1 MKKELLKKIQSRC
14 EEVGDC
20 LEWQGH
26 VSSGGSPRIWHE
38 GKMQSTRKLMLKAH
52 GKPCDVPPKHK
63 LMTTC
68 ENPRCIHPD
77 HLVIVP
83 MAKFVRDRL
92 VANTNHQIRAAKIAK
107 TLRQSAKL
115 TADDVAAIRASDE
128 ADHIL
133 AERYGVSRSHVS
145 GIQARTKWRDHSVSP
160 WAGMGAR

>member
-1 MKKELLKKIQSRC
+1 MNTELLKKIESRC

-20 LEWQGH
+20 LEWQGY

-38 GKMQSTRKLMLKAH
+38 GKTHSVRKLMLQAN
-52 GKPCDVPPKHK
+52 GKPSDVPPKYK

-68 ENPRCIHPD
+68 ENQRCVHPS

-107 TLRQSAKL
+107 ARRKSAKL

>member
-1 MKKELLKKIQSRC
+1 MNTELLKKIESRC

-26 VSSGGSPRIWHE
+26 ISAGGSPRIYHDSR
-38 GKMQSTRKLMLKAH
+38 MQSARKLMLQAH
-52 GKPCDVPPKHK
+52 CKPSEVPLKHK
-63 LMTTC
+63 LVCTC
-68 ENPRCIHPD
+68 ENHRCVNAD
-77 HLVIVP
+77 HIAIVP
-83 MAKFVRDRL
+83 LAKFVRDRL
-92 VANTNHQIRAAKIAK
+92 VPGTNHLLRSAKIAK
-107 TLRQSAKL
+107 ARRKSAKL

>member
-1 MKKELLKKIQSRC
+1 MNKELLKKIQSRC

-38 GKMQSTRKLMLKAH
+38 GKTQSVRKLMLQANGKASE
-52 GKPCDVPPKHK
+52 VPPKRK

-68 ENPRCIHPD
+68 ENPRCVHPS

-83 MAKFVRDRL
+83 MAKFVRVRL

-107 TLRQSAKL
+107 ARRKSAKL

-133 AERYGVSRSHVS
+133 ADRYGVSRSHVS

>member
-1 MKKELLKKIQSRC
+1 MNKELLKKIQSRC

-38 GKMQSTRKLMLKAH
+38 GKTHSVRKLMLQAN
-52 GKPCDVPPKHK
+52 GKPSEVQPKHK

-68 ENPRCIHPD
+68 ENPRCVHPS
-77 HLVIVP
+77 HLVIAP
-83 MAKFVRDRL
+83 MAKFVRVRL

-107 TLRQSAKL
+107 ARRKSAKL

-128 ADHIL
+128 ADHII
-133 AERYGVSRSHVS
+133 AERYGVSRSYLS

>member
-1 MKKELLKKIQSRC
+1 MNTELLNKITDRC

-38 GKMQSTRKLMLKAH
+38 GKTHSVRKLMLQANGKASE
-52 GKPCDVPPKHK
+52 VPPKRK

-68 ENPRCIHPD
+68 ENPRCVHPS

-107 TLRQSAKL
+107 ARRKSAKL

>member
-1 MKKELLKKIQSRC
+1 MNTELLNKITDRC

-26 VSSGGSPRIWHE
+26 ISAGGSPRMYHD
-38 GKMQSTRKLMLKAH
+38 GKTHSVRKLMLQANGKASE
-52 GKPCDVPPKHK
+52 VPPKRK

-68 ENPRCIHPD
+68 ENPRCVHPS

-107 TLRQSAKL
+107 ARRKSAKL

>member
-1 MKKELLKKIQSRC
+1 MNTELLNKITDRC

-38 GKMQSTRKLMLKAH
+38 GKTHSVRKLMLQANGKASE
-52 GKPCDVPPKHK
+52 VPPKHK

-68 ENPRCIHPD
+68 ENPRCIHPS
-77 HLVIVP
+77 HLVIAP
-83 MAKFVRDRL
+83 MAKFVRVRL

-107 TLRQSAKL
+107 ARRKSAKL